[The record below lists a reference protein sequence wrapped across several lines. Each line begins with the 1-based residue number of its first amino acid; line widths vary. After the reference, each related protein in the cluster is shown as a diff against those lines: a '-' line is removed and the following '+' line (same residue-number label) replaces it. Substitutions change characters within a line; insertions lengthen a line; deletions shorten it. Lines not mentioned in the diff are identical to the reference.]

1 MFHES
6 LRFLSEIV
14 SGFIAPTPSGEANRA
29 SQELINER
37 DIVTISRCVDGADFD
52 RQEYVRA
59 CNLLQGYMNRHSDET
74 VITDNSQEEF
84 DPDPEAYYVDVETL
98 AGTVHGVC

>member
-1 MFHES
+1 M
-6 LRFLSEIV
+6 
-14 SGFIAPTPSGEANRA
+14 
-29 SQELINER
+29 
-37 DIVTISRCVDGADFD
+37 DGADFD

-74 VITDNSQEEF
+74 VITDNSQEDF

-98 AGTVHGVC
+98 AGDDSVLKP